1 MHVDTHIHECA
12 IVQRRQI
19 RHFDAVAIDE
29 RGRWKA
35 EPPGYLEAMTAWGN
49 PQEHRSVTAQIKPRP
64 VRRTS
69 DSMPLR
75 VRSSGTLMI
84 CGPHQ
89 PVWQIAS
96 SRVHEHLRAPS
107 TGVYRRA
114 RSVGVRNFRRC
125 AVNEQFL
132 YTGWA
137 VACQCTVQQR

>member
-1 MHVDTHIHECA
+1 MHTHIHECA
-12 IVQRRQI
+12 IVQRGQI
-19 RHFDAVAIDE
+19 RHFDAVGVDE

-35 EPPGYLEAMTAWGN
+35 EPPGYLEAVTNWGS
-49 PQEHRSVTAQIKPRP
+49 PQEYRSVTAQIKLRP

-69 DSMPLR
+69 ASAPLR
-75 VRSSGTLMI
+75 VRSSGALMI
-84 CGPHQ
+84 CGPQQQ

-96 SRVHEHLRAPS
+96 SRVQEHLRTPS

-132 YTGWA
+132 DTGWA
-137 VACQCTVQQR
+137 VACRCAVQQR